1 MHVEDVHNCCRDP
14 ECAIHR
20 VGECKREEDR
30 RRKAFNLNDGHDDLG
45 GLLPLQ
51 QSYRA
56 GDICKMDAGLRRVP
70 VVAHRNQVVDRKAS
84 IEVDCAGDRDC
95 PIGIVLKELKVGRH
109 CKSRLRVHLEVDLRA
124 SVQEVAILAVEWER
138 NASLKHAAATT
149 GVARN
154 NVHDADA
161 REVDPEDRSDIRD
174 ERVFDAVEVVYAYRK
189 PRAHSHHWQSLDL
202 DEVVD
207 AMPAHDDLEQPR
219 SAVVSVCAMHVP
231 EARAGR
237 AGADCGFAVTASFV
251 ECAGPKLARALRVD
265 QLLRIPAA
273 SIVGRPF
280 TVLDKLSFRRSVFTV
295 EILDI
300 SGPDK
305 NLQSLLILIVD
316 LDHRLFVR

>member
-1 MHVEDVHNCCRDP
+1 
-14 ECAIHR
+14 
-20 VGECKREEDR
+20 
-30 RRKAFNLNDGHDDLG
+30 
-45 GLLPLQ
+45 
-51 QSYRA
+51 
-56 GDICKMDAGLRRVP
+56 
-70 VVAHRNQVVDRKAS
+70 
-84 IEVDCAGDRDC
+84 
-95 PIGIVLKELKVGRH
+95 
-109 CKSRLRVHLEVDLRA
+109 
-124 SVQEVAILAVEWER
+124 
-138 NASLKHAAATT
+138 
-149 GVARN
+149 
-154 NVHDADA
+154 
-161 REVDPEDRSDIRD
+161 
-174 ERVFDAVEVVYAYRK
+174 
-189 PRAHSHHWQSLDL
+189 
-202 DEVVD
+202 
-207 AMPAHDDLEQPR
+207 MPAHDDLEQPR